1 MKVLLAMFGSVIL
14 SGIVLAAPS
23 AGTSGLMV
31 GAPPAPADQIT
42 LENWMAPPYNVWAF
56 QHLEALLPTTTV
68 DRGTKPVSL
77 LDAQPY
83 DLGKFEFA
91 DSTGKKRSLA
101 QFLDDMHIDA
111 LELWSHGKLRQE
123 IFRNGETAR
132 TRHLMMSVTKS
143 FTGLVAEMLIA
154 EGRLDETKLVTDY
167 VPELKG
173 SAYDGAT
180 LRNLMNMEIG
190 IDFAEIYDDPSST
203 IFQFAYAAGFRPVPP
218 GVKAYPS
225 LYEFLPSLRKKGEH
239 GKDFHYV
246 TANSEVLGWVVEKVT
261 GTGFAHVFEQKVFG
275 RIGAERDAFYATD
288 PHGKAVSGGGL
299 NITAR
304 DALRLAVMMSREG
317 NFNGQQI
324 VPAAV
329 VAKIAAGS
337 TPRPSLWG
345 NENGGHDHSYM
356 SQWYIDH
363 SNGVVS
369 AAGIHG
375 QTIHFLPK
383 QDIAMVLQSSYP
395 DADGAFFV
403 VLDNFFAAVSRQLQE
418 TRE

>member
-1 MKVLLAMFGSVIL
+1 MKTLVLTLCL
-14 SGIVLAAPS
+14 TIVC
-23 AGTSGLMV
+23 AGTYAAEPGGIMV
-31 GAPPAPADQIT
+31 GAPPPAAQQVT
-42 LENWMAPPYNVWAF
+42 LENWLTPQFNAWSF
-56 QHLEALLPTTTV
+56 QHVESIMPTTTV
-68 DRGTKPVSL
+68 DRGTGAVSA

-91 DSTGKKRSLA
+91 DHTGKKRNVA
-101 QFLDDMHIDA
+101 QFLSDQHIDA
-111 LELWSHGKLRQE
+111 LVLWSNGKLRYE
-123 IFRNGETAR
+123 VYRNGETAR

-143 FTGLVAEMLIA
+143 FTGLVAELLIA
-154 EGRLDETKLVTDY
+154 EGKLDETKLVTDY

-173 SAYDGAT
+173 SAWEGAT
-180 LRNLMNMEIG
+180 LRELLNMEIG
-190 IDFAEIYDDPSST
+190 IDFTEIYDDPNSS
-203 IFQFAYAAGFRPVPP
+203 IYQFSYAAGFRPVPA
-218 GVKAYPS
+218 GVRAYPS

-261 GTGFAHVFEQKVFG
+261 GSGFARSFEQRVYTK
-275 RIGAERDAFYATD
+275 IGAERDAFYATD
-288 PHGKAVSGGGL
+288 PHGKAIAGGGL
-299 NITAR
+299 SVTAR

-317 NFNGQQI
+317 KFNGQQI

-345 NENGGHDHSYM
+345 NENGGKDHSYM
-356 SQWYIDH
+356 SQWYINH

-375 QTIHFLPK
+375 QTIYFLPK
-383 QDIAMVLQSSYP
+383 SDIAMVTQSSYP
-395 DADGAFFV
+395 DADGAFFG
-403 VLDNFFAAVSRQLQE
+403 VLDTFFAAAAKELKGKP
-418 TRE
+418 